1 MGSSLGKMKKPSRG
15 CLWTLGVIAAVFLT
29 IWIVDTVVPSRA
41 VRALPKGATDI
52 QEYHR
57 EAGMTGDFT
66 RILKAR
72 IPREGVE
79 EYARKVGATHK
90 NNGRAMHVY
99 ASWGGYKTKW
109 WNPQE
114 VLLFFCLAGGTTVLV
129 GWEDGFVYF
138 EARST

>member
-1 MGSSLGKMKKPSRG
+1 MWP
-15 CLWTLGVIAAVFLT
+15 LGVIAAVFLVF
-29 IWIVDTVVPSRA
+29 WIVDTVVPSGA

-52 QEYHR
+52 QEYYLD
-57 EAGMTGDFT
+57 AGITGDFT

-72 IPREGVE
+72 IPREDVA

-90 NNGRAMHVY
+90 TAARVGHVY

-114 VLLFFCLAGGTTVLV
+114 TPLYFSLEGDTSILV

>member
-1 MGSSLGKMKKPSRG
+1 MKKPSRG
-15 CLWTLGVIAAVFLT
+15 CLWALGVIAAVFLT
-29 IWIVDTVVPSRA
+29 IWIVDTVVPSGA

-52 QEYHR
+52 QEYYR
-57 EAGMTGDFT
+57 DAGMTGDFT

-72 IPREGVE
+72 IPREDVA
-79 EYARKVGATHK
+79 EYARKFGATHK
-90 NNGRAMHVY
+90 TEGRAGRVY

-109 WNPQE
+109 WNPQKAPLYFSLE
-114 VLLFFCLAGGTTVLV
+114 GDTSVLV